1 MLIDFVLKKF
11 KMFMCI
17 SEWVKFCILLL
28 MVNFFFVYVYYMI
41 LLRFLIFSCLDVF
54 ILDIVVNNKFYMI
67 FCGKGRKIICFII

>member
-17 SEWVKFCILLL
+17 SEWVKFCILL
-28 MVNFFFVYVYYMI
+28 VYYMI
-41 LLRFLIFSCLDVF
+41 LLRFLVFSCLDVF